1 MNLST
6 NPLFLTFAQLGVTL
20 PPEWEELFEDCIS
33 TSGLT
38 EEQQIKL
45 ADYCSLRIA
54 RNSCTSIPFATG
66 GSIVEAADLICQRA
80 HEAGNL
86 KQVDGQWL
94 FMQG

>member
-6 NPLFLTFAQLGVTL
+6 NPLFLIFAQLGVTL
-20 PPEWEELFEDCIS
+20 PPEWE
-33 TSGLT
+33 
-38 EEQQIKL
+38 
-45 ADYCSLRIA
+45 
-54 RNSCTSIPFATG
+54 
-66 GSIVEAADLICQRA
+66 IVEAADLICQRA